1 MEEISYL
8 VSKSIAKVICFST
21 NEEMKLSC
29 LKLLNVNNFLE
40 AEKVFQQ
47 QLIEWKK
54 QPMEKSY
61 LKSQLTAQKRKV
73 FPIVKFELCSHN
85 LNSYFHRWIAS

>member
-73 FPIVKFELCSHN
+73 FPTVKFKLCSGN
-85 LNSYFHRWIAS
+85 LNLYFHRWIAS